1 MSTMP
6 TLVKAIQ
13 RILRTEKNLECSE
26 SGSLFT
32 APGAAKF
39 EDICRSGKL
48 FSVITTTATVSCT
61 AIPTTTAGVGLFNTE
76 PDGGRSIIIDAIFAN
91 QITCQNILSQYGL
104 IYVLGQTR
112 VAALSG
118 ALVIRKMNGLG
129 PNADSICDAKAG
141 GAILDAVTGVAI
153 GWTPIGP
160 TANTSVV
167 SLPGCVLYAEVDG
180 RIIVPPGH
188 QFGVN
193 VMGGDA
199 TGTWNCG
206 VIWHEKQITLG

>member
-1 MSTMP
+1 MR
-6 TLVKAIQ
+6 AIQ
-13 RILRTEKNLECSE
+13 RVLGTEKSVECNE
-26 SGSLFT
+26 AGSLFM
-32 APGAAKF
+32 AQGAALY
-39 EDICRSGKL
+39 EELTRTGYS
-48 FSVITTTATVSCT
+48 FSVITTTATVSAT
-61 AIPTTTAGVGLFNTE
+61 ALPTTTAGIGLFNTAA
-76 PDGGRSIIIDAIFAN
+76 DGGKSMIIDAIFAN

-112 VAALSG
+112 VAALGG
-118 ALVIRKMNGLG
+118 ALVVRKMNGLG
-129 PNADSICDAKAG
+129 PNSDTVADCKAG

-160 TANTSVV
+160 AVNTTVI
-167 SLPGCVLYAEVDG
+167 SLPGCVLWAPVDG

-206 VIWHEKQITLG
+206 VMWHERLITLS

>member
-1 MSTMP
+1 MAWKIWGTN
-6 TLVKAIQ
+6 
-13 RILRTEKNLECSE
+13 RIGGADKEIEASE
-26 SGSLFT
+26 SGAMFV
-32 APGAAKF
+32 APGASKY
-39 EDICRSGKL
+39 EDICRSGML
-48 FSVITTTATVSCT
+48 FSAITTTATVSCT
-61 AIPTTTAGVGLFNTE
+61 ALPTTTAGIALYNSAA
-76 PDGGRSIIIDAIFAN
+76 DGGVSMIVDAIFAN

-112 VAALSG
+112 VAALAG
-118 ALVIRKMNGLG
+118 GLVIRRMNGLG
-129 PNADSICDAKAG
+129 PTTNSVCLANAG
-141 GAILDAVTGVAI
+141 GAVLDAVTGVAI

-167 SLPGCVLYAEVDG
+167 SLPGAVLYAEVDG
-180 RIIVPPGH
+180 RLIIPPGH